1 MLPRPRLH
9 PGNTPASIAP
19 TVSRKPA
26 VPAIMSLTGSI
37 ALGWRSH
44 LVVSMPYRAA
54 ARLAAG
60 CALLL
65 TVSLHPSHIA
75 HPCLHSTTP
84 HPTPAILTPHPRSV
98 HTAWLPRS
106 CSHSDM
112 AAAAM
117 QLAPPRRGQNPPP
130 EVAGVTEVSHV
141 VACARLRWARA

>member
-65 TVSLHPSHIA
+65 TVSLSGCAAPQYADVSDAGAGIHFKIPHGWRQIDALALARELQTATGGSGGAWIA
-75 HPCLHSTTP
+75 AYEAGQKLKATDFLSFAPTQPFVFAEAPTT
-84 HPTPAILTPHPRSV
+84 A
-98 HTAWLPRS
+98 
-106 CSHSDM
+106 
-112 AAAAM
+112 
-117 QLAPPRRGQNPPP
+117 
-130 EVAGVTEVSHV
+130 
-141 VACARLRWARA
+141 